1 MIWHGFDEI
10 IDVRS
15 PAEYA
20 EDRIPGA
27 VNLPVLSDIE
37 HAEIGKLYKTSPF
50 AARLRGAGLLASNI
64 SAHLQNDYS
73 SRPPEWRPLVY
84 CRRGG
89 QRSGAVVEILQRI
102 GWKAQSLKG
111 GYKQYRQE
119 VITNTQKLAPT
130 IQWTVVGGKTG
141 AGKTELLRV
150 LKDAGESVIDLE
162 ALGNHRGSA
171 FGGNGAQP
179 SQRLFESHLFAELSQ
194 LPPNR
199 PVFVEAE
206 GNLFYLYNN
215 GISAICTEMI
225 IGPEKVTCQ
234 DFQIINGAQ
243 TAWSIR
249 EFRELDSLEKIKKV
263 KVLLRIT
270 ETGTVQ
276 DQKKGT
282 KGLNREMIEFN
293 NTQNVIRD
301 SDFRSNDPIQVILAR
316 KFQTEKIKYRASYP
330 YHEIVYVPKRQ
341 DLTFKSSTPR
351 SKTAGK
357 IPVIMESLA
366 KSLYVFKKDTPEK
379 IHSETSFLFDEKD
392 DDGYWS
398 LFGDDNGKETEMV
411 TPHKFKE
418 FAAVAILYYF
428 FEDKLKAEMKANDSD
443 SIDGMIAR
451 AARLFLWAFGYIVR
465 EHYKKKGLE
474 IKMYEKI
481 INGDAFKSESGAKS
495 VVDTLFAFIHEQFHL
510 VLSNIEDKNELDNN
524 NGHEEDSKPL
534 NFRKWLRNAA
544 KTKTLEKRMQYI
556 CKRKALPKI

>member
-1 MIWHGFDEI
+1 MTWHGFDEI

-194 LPPNR
+194 LPRNR

-206 GNLFYLYNN
+206 GRKIGKLHVPQPVLSAMRCAPLFYLRAAL
-215 GISAICTEMI
+215 SARARRIVDDYSAMKDPKTFDAAIET
-225 IGPEKVTCQ
+225 IGKYAGAERREKWRQQHADGQWETLAS
-234 DFQIINGAQ
+234 D
-243 TAWSIR
+243 
-249 EFRELDSLEKIKKV
+249 LLESFYDI
-263 KVLLRIT
+263 
-270 ETGTVQ
+270 GYQ
-276 DQKKGT
+276 
-282 KGLNREMIEFN
+282 
-293 NTQNVIRD
+293 
-301 SDFRSNDPIQVILAR
+301 
-316 KFQTEKIKYRASYP
+316 
-330 YHEIVYVPKRQ
+330 
-341 DLTFKSSTPR
+341 
-351 SKTAGK
+351 
-357 IPVIMESLA
+357 
-366 KSLYVFKKDTPEK
+366 KSLSANYTPPAARFSVNPNCQKDMQK
-379 IHSETSFLFDEKD
+379 IARE
-392 DDGYWS
+392 
-398 LFGDDNGKETEMV
+398 
-411 TPHKFKE
+411 
-418 FAAVAILYYF
+418 
-428 FEDKLKAEMKANDSD
+428 
-443 SIDGMIAR
+443 IAR
-451 AARLFLWAFGYIVR
+451 AADGGGTIRI
-465 EHYKKKGLE
+465 
-474 IKMYEKI
+474 
-481 INGDAFKSESGAKS
+481 
-495 VVDTLFAFIHEQFHL
+495 
-510 VLSNIEDKNELDNN
+510 
-524 NGHEEDSKPL
+524 
-534 NFRKWLRNAA
+534 
-544 KTKTLEKRMQYI
+544 
-556 CKRKALPKI
+556 